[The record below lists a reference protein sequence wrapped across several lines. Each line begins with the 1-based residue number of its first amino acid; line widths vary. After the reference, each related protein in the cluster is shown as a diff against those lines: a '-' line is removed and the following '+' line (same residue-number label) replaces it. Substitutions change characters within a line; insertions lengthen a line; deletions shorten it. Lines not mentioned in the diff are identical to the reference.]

1 MEKRVQEE
9 LDSIAMMVGNWR
21 DSYTRMITGVGDESF
36 LVSDL
41 IDEIEENIF
50 PYLRRFKECEYITI
64 EEESAFIERLFENV
78 DRLILDIEI
87 ATHSYYI

>member
-64 EEESAFIERLFENV
+64 EEESSFIERLFENI
-78 DRLILDIEI
+78 DRLTQEIEI

>member
-9 LDSIAMMVGNWR
+9 LDSIAMMVENWR
-21 DSYTRMITGVGDESF
+21 DSYIRMITGDGDEGF

-41 IDEIEENIF
+41 VGEIEEHIS
-50 PYLRRFKECEYITI
+50 PYLRRFRECEYITS
-64 EEESAFIERLFENV
+64 EEESAFIERLFENI
-78 DRLILDIEI
+78 DRLTHEIEI

>member
-41 IDEIEENIF
+41 IDEIEESIF
-50 PYLRRFKECEYITI
+50 TYLRRFKECEYITI
-64 EEESAFIERLFENV
+64 EEESSFIERLFENI
-78 DRLILDIEI
+78 DRLTQEIEI

>member
-21 DSYTRMITGVGDESF
+21 DSYTRMITGSGGEGF

-41 IDEIEENIF
+41 VGEIEESVF
-50 PYLRRFKECEYITI
+50 PYLRRLRECEYITI

-78 DRLILDIEI
+78 DRLTHEIEI

>member
-9 LDSIAMMVGNWR
+9 LDSIAMMVENWR
-21 DSYTRMITGVGDESF
+21 DSYIRMITGDGDEGF

-41 IDEIEENIF
+41 VGEIEEHIY
-50 PYLRRFKECEYITI
+50 PYLRRFRECEYITS
-64 EEESAFIERLFENV
+64 EEESAFIERLFENI
-78 DRLILDIEI
+78 DRLTHEIEI